1 MKEMEENL
9 KIALIQVPL
18 LWESPEANREV
29 FSKKIESLSKDVDV
43 IILPEMFTS
52 GFTMCPDNISP
63 FEDEATLV
71 WMQGVSQ
78 SSNAAIV
85 GSIVYRVGTK
95 NFNRLLFVKP
105 DGSISVY
112 DKRHTFTLAG
122 ENEKYTAGTKQLLV
136 NYKGFVFCPLICY
149 DLRFPVWSRNTMKYD
164 VLLYVANWPKTRVEA
179 WDTLLRARA
188 IENMAYCVG
197 VNRVGTDFNGHSY
210 SGHSGVYD
218 TLGKQLLFSEDE
230 AVLEVALS
238 KNHIT
243 ETREKLGF
251 LIDRD
256 VFSLLG

>member
-1 MKEMEENL
+1 MEENL

-105 DGSISVY
+105 DGSISAY
-112 DKRHTFTLAG
+112 DKRHTFTLVG
-122 ENEKYTAGTKQLLV
+122 EDEKYTAGTQQLLV
-136 NYKGFVFCPLICY
+136 HYKGFVVCPLICY
-149 DLRFPVWSRNTMKYD
+149 DLRFPVWSRNTMEYE
-164 VLLYVANWPKTRVEA
+164 L
-179 WDTLLRARA
+179 
-188 IENMAYCVG
+188 
-197 VNRVGTDFNGHSY
+197 
-210 SGHSGVYD
+210 
-218 TLGKQLLFSEDE
+218 
-230 AVLEVALS
+230 
-238 KNHIT
+238 
-243 ETREKLGF
+243 F
-251 LIDRD
+251 LIQI
-256 VFSLLG
+256 